1 MSTTLYSQIE
11 ADFLANF
18 ITILNK
24 FDEMLRQMNESKR
37 TINYDELYHKVFKL
51 NSSIRENYI
60 FYKSGLENVYN
71 KLDYKRLYDRYLDL
85 FGDFVDSTV

>member
-18 ITILNK
+18 ISILNK
-24 FDEMLRQMNESKR
+24 FDEMLRQMNESKS

-51 NSSIRENYI
+51 NG
-60 FYKSGLENVYN
+60 YKSGLENVYN